1 MYRVY
6 GEKCCGQKSPFG
18 LTEKVPVFSWR
29 LESDGYGVYQ
39 EAFELTVWD
48 QDGKIMWKSGLQ
60 KGKNVHNIPY
70 AGEAL
75 SSLTYYLWQVRS
87 FGNSKEKASG
97 DILRFTTGIMD
108 TSEWKASWIEADYE
122 RRPCDDDTESWKLF
136 AGKMPYLE
144 KPEEKL
150 NPCLYFR
157 REVHLNKRVVRAMAS
172 ATAHVIPDMMSG
184 RYVSAG
190 LSSCGWADACVI
202 VPYGMYQVYADQ
214 KILKDNYA
222 FGAVSL

>member
-75 SSLTYYLWQVRS
+75 SSLTYYLWQEIPS
-87 FGNSKEKASG
+87 INSSRMKSCTAC
-97 DILRFTTGIMD
+97 LN
-108 TSEWKASWIEADYE
+108 
-122 RRPCDDDTESWKLF
+122 
-136 AGKMPYLE
+136 GKI
-144 KPEEKL
+144 
-150 NPCLYFR
+150 R
-157 REVHLNKRVVRAMAS
+157 
-172 ATAHVIPDMMSG
+172 I
-184 RYVSAG
+184 
-190 LSSCGWADACVI
+190 
-202 VPYGMYQVYADQ
+202 
-214 KILKDNYA
+214 
-222 FGAVSL
+222 